1 GRRRAARPPGGPGQA
16 VLPGDP
22 PDDVLPRAIRSSRGR
37 VSGLRGRCRAL
48 DRAAVLPGDD
58 RGPDRP
64 GGTGADRRA
73 ATVSTDDTHGSDQ
86 HGRITGRGF
95 RSRQDDAFRALND
108 SIGFDWRAAP
118 SGGVPGARFRARQ
131 DDAFRALNDSIGFDW
146 RLAPYDVDQSI
157 AHATML
163 AAQGI
168 IGDDDR
174 GRRTRGLE

>member
-37 VSGLRGRCRAL
+37 VSGLRGRCRPL

-108 SIGFDWRAAP
+108 SIGFDWR
-118 SGGVPGARFRARQ
+118 
-131 DDAFRALNDSIGFDW
+131 
-146 RLAPYDVDQSI
+146 LAPYDVDQSI

-174 GRRTRGLE
+174 AQLTRGL